1 METKH
6 ANFYHEH
13 TIEHALSD
21 ILVNQAQ
28 RQQSGFF
35 LVSSVTTHEGFLI
48 FPWRL
53 EGDVTPW
60 RGSHHSPS
68 KSKTLF

>member
-13 TIEHALSD
+13 TIEHSLSD

-28 RQQSGFF
+28 RHQSCHYARR
-35 LVSSVTTHEGFLI
+35 LSVL
-48 FPWRL
+48 PL
-53 EGDVTPW
+53 DW

-68 KSKTLF
+68 KLKTLF